1 MNKRDKMLEAFLDI
15 ENEKINFKT
24 TMDILNNYIIIGL
37 TLGASLYITKYPNK
51 ILDIYPQFN
60 RPSGIILIII
70 STILVALNLM
80 KSIRLLLRS
89 KIYSDKKLSFKNMAK
104 AIPLIFITF
113 VMSIVSLDLFLVY
126 VKKLL
131 TL

>member
-1 MNKRDKMLEAFLDI
+1 
-15 ENEKINFKT
+15 
-24 TMDILNNYIIIGL
+24 
-37 TLGASLYITKYPNK
+37 
-51 ILDIYPQFN
+51 
-60 RPSGIILIII
+60 
-70 STILVALNLM
+70 M

>member
-60 RPSGIILIII
+60 RLSGIILIII

-89 KIYSDKKLSFKNMAK
+89 KIYSDKKLSCKNMAK